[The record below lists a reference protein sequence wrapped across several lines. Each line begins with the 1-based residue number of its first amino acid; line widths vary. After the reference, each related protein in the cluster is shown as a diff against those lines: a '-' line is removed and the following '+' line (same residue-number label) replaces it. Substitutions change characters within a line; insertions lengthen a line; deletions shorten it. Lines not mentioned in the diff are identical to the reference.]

1 MDSRDWGDEEF
12 GLNFTHRIWTRFWK
26 LELIRQRLFQF
37 LPNIQN
43 SISELLFP
51 YFPDPGVNNQFLI
64 RLYFGW
70 LIRQRQRTNWIN
82 KRMSQVVRCGFIGSV
97 LGNSIQFN
105 SSFLLW
111 PQTSWA
117 HLIPSTTSLLYL
129 DSTLDPWQRSI
140 EVNSVGKCRQAD
152 NNWGNRC
159 FQLPNPS

>member
-12 GLNFTHRIWTRFWK
+12 GLNFTHRICTRFWK

-51 YFPDPGVNNQFLI
+51 IPALRVNNQFLI
-64 RLYFGW
+64 HLYFGW

-117 HLIPSTTSLLYL
+117 HLIPSTTLCFLYL
-129 DSTLDPWQRSI
+129 DSTLDLWQRSI
-140 EVNSVGKCRQAD
+140 EVNSVGKCRQTD
-152 NNWGNRC
+152 SN
-159 FQLPNPS
+159 